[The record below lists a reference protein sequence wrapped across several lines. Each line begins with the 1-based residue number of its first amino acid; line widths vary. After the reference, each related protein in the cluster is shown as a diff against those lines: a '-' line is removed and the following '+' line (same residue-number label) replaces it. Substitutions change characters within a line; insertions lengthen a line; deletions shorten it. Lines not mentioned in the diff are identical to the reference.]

1 MWMSSEVATSVG
13 RTLDWRRRGKGR
25 DEARPTKVA
34 SNVVVSSSFGLGRV
48 GPRSARNKR
57 GLAGSHFLALSLSIS
72 SSLLGYKIFLSSSK
86 GKKVFA
92 TKKGPWII
100 RLEIENKVA

>member
-1 MWMSSEVATSVG
+1 MWKSSEVATSVG
-13 RTLDWRRRGKGR
+13 RTLDWRRRRRGKGG

-34 SNVVVSSSFGLGRV
+34 ANVVVSSSFGLGRV

-57 GLAGSHFLALSLSIS
+57 GLAVSHFLALSLSIS
-72 SSLLGYKIFLSSSK
+72 SSLLGYKIFLRSSK
-86 GKKVFA
+86 SLLA
-92 TKKGPWII
+92 TKRGPWII